1 MQKSFHFLWF
11 TKKIID
17 LFVDP
22 ALNLNYKGKQNSEF
36 WKDSKSQNDKTQFEG
51 KRYKSDYY
59 QQSFVLSL
67 YEVTSENLRNN
78 EYFEFT
84 SKES

>member
-11 TKKIID
+11 AKKIID

-22 ALNLNYKGKQNSEF
+22 AHNLNYKGKQNSEF

-51 KRYKSDYY
+51 KR
-59 QQSFVLSL
+59 SL
-67 YEVTSENLRNN
+67 TIISNLLHFHFYEVTLENLRNN